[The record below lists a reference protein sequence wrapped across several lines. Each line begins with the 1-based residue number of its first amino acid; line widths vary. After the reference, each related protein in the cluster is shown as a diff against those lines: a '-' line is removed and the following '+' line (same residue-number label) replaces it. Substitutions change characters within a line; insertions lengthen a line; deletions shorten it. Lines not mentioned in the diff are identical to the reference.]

1 MALKAGVIT
10 PVFAGHFEPLKY
22 QRHRLVPFL
31 LRLERVI
38 NGAAR
43 MAIGLKQN
51 YLLIN
56 PSTSAQGD

>member
-1 MALKAGVIT
+1 
-10 PVFAGHFEPLKY
+10 VFAGHFEPLKY